1 MKGPKDV
8 MSKLLTAEYGVEN
21 VVKSFGGAK
30 ALSGVSLSVSGG
42 QVHCIA
48 GENGSGKST
57 LIKIM
62 SGVHAPDSGL
72 IKLGDKTFNELSP
85 REAVREGVQVI
96 FQDFSLLPN
105 LTVAENIAMP
115 TYILQ
120 NSKLFSKSETK
131 KIASNALDLI
141 GVDIDINASVEEI
154 SIASKQLIAI
164 ARATNLGVKMLFMD
178 EPTTALTR
186 KEIKHLFKVVEQLK
200 GRGVA
205 TVFVSHKIDEI
216 QEICNTITILRN
228 GEVVADGAM
237 KDFHRDVISEA
248 MTGLNVSET
257 RIAPPLKKTSEK
269 VIEVKNLTTKPTFS
283 DISFSIAPGE
293 ILGITGLLGSGRTEL
308 AEAIFGQYPI
318 DSGEITVGNKSIKLN
333 SSSAALKAGIG
344 YVPPDRLTQ
353 GLFLDQSILRNLVAV
368 GIDQY
373 QSKGGRLAKNRLIE
387 AGEKW
392 IKDLRIKTK
401 NPSNPVTSLSG
412 GNQQR
417 VVLAKWLAMNPK
429 LMILNGPTVGV
440 DIGSKREI
448 LEIIRDRAQEGMGF
462 LVVSDDIPELVQIC
476 HRVLVIKNG
485 QISKEFNESQLDE
498 EVLYK
503 ELS

>member
-1 MKGPKDV
+1 
-8 MSKLLTAEYGVEN
+8 MSVLLTAEYGVEN
-21 VVKSFGGAK
+21 IVKSFGGAK
-30 ALSGVSLSVSGG
+30 ALAGVSLSVKGG
-42 QVHCIA
+42 EVHCIA

-72 IKLGDKTFNELSP
+72 IRLGEKTFTSLTP

-105 LTVAENIAMP
+105 LTVAENIALP
-115 TYILQ
+115 TYISK
-120 NSKLFSKSETK
+120 NSRFLSKKESKE
-131 KIASNALDLI
+131 IAQTALELI
-141 GVDIDINASVEEI
+141 GIDIDINAPVAEI

-186 KEIKHLFKVVEQLK
+186 KEIKRLFEVVEQIK
-200 GRGVA
+200 ARGVA

-216 QEICNTITILRN
+216 QEICNTISILRN
-228 GEVVADGAM
+228 GELVADGLM
-237 KDFHRDVISEA
+237 KDYKREAISEA
-248 MTGLNVSET
+248 MTGLNISES
-257 RIAPPLKKTSEK
+257 RIAPPLKPSSTK
-269 VIEVKNLTTKPTFS
+269 VIEVKKLTTKPTFS
-283 DISFSIAPGE
+283 DVSFSIAPGE
-293 ILGITGLLGSGRTEL
+293 ILGVTGLLGSGRTEL
-308 AEAIFGQYPI
+308 AEAIFGQYPV
-318 DSGEITVGNKSIKLN
+318 DSGEIIVEGKSIQLN
-333 SSSAALKAGIG
+333 SSSAAIKAGIG

-353 GLFLDQSILRNLVAV
+353 GLFLDQSIVRNLVAV
-368 GIDQY
+368 GIDRHRGR
-373 QSKGGRLAKNRLIE
+373 GGILAKSRLYE
-387 AGEKW
+387 EGERW

-401 NPSNPVTSLSG
+401 NSQNPVTSLSG

-417 VVLAKWLAMNPK
+417 VVLAKWLAMNPH

-448 LEIIRDRAQEGMGF
+448 LEIIRDRAQEGMAF
-462 LVVSDDIPELVQIC
+462 LVISDDIPELIQIC

-485 QISKEFNESQLDE
+485 HVSKEFNESELDE
-498 EVLYK
+498 TVLYK

>member
-1 MKGPKDV
+1 
-8 MSKLLTAEYGVEN
+8 MSVLLTAEYGVEN
-21 VVKSFGGAK
+21 IVKSFGGAK
-30 ALSGVSLSVSGG
+30 ALAGVSLSVKGG

-72 IKLGDKTFNELSP
+72 IRLGDKTFTSLSP

-105 LTVAENIAMP
+105 LTVAENIALP
-115 TYILQ
+115 TYISK
-120 NSKLFSKSETK
+120 NSHFLSKKESKE
-131 KIASNALDLI
+131 IAQTALELI
-141 GVDIDINASVEEI
+141 GIDIDINAPVAEI

-186 KEIKHLFKVVEQLK
+186 KEIKRLFEVIEQIK
-200 GRGVA
+200 ARGVA

-216 QEICNTITILRN
+216 QEICNTISILRN
-228 GEVVADGAM
+228 GELVADGLM
-237 KDFHRDVISEA
+237 KDYKREAISEA
-248 MTGLNVSET
+248 MTGLNISES
-257 RIAPPLKKTSEK
+257 RIAPPLKPSSTK
-269 VIEVKNLTTKPTFS
+269 VIEVKKLSTKPTFS
-283 DISFSIAPGE
+283 DVSFSIAPGE

-308 AEAIFGQYPI
+308 AEAIFGQYPV
-318 DSGEITVGNKSIKLN
+318 DSGEIIVEGKSVRLN
-333 SSSAALKAGIG
+333 SSSAAIKAGIG

-368 GIDQY
+368 GIDRHRGR
-373 QSKGGRLAKNRLIE
+373 GGILAKSRLYE
-387 AGEKW
+387 EGEKW

-401 NPSNPVTSLSG
+401 NSQNPVTSLSG

-417 VVLAKWLAMNPK
+417 VVLAKWLAMNPH

-448 LEIIRDRAQEGMGF
+448 LEIIRDRAQEGMAF
-462 LVVSDDIPELVQIC
+462 LVVSDDIPELIQIC

-485 QISKEFNESQLDE
+485 HVSKEFNESELDE
-498 EVLYK
+498 TVLYK

>member
-1 MKGPKDV
+1 
-8 MSKLLTAEYGVEN
+8 MSALLTAEYGVEN
-21 VVKSFGGAK
+21 IVKSFGGAK
-30 ALSGVSLSVSGG
+30 ALAGVSLSVKGG
-42 QVHCIA
+42 EVHCIA

-62 SGVHAPDSGL
+62 AGVHAPDSGL
-72 IKLGDKTFNELSP
+72 IRLGDKTFSALSP

-105 LTVAENIAMP
+105 LTVAENIALP
-115 TYILQ
+115 TYISK
-120 NSKLFSKSETK
+120 NSRFLSKKESKE
-131 KIASNALDLI
+131 IAQTALELI
-141 GVDIDINASVEEI
+141 GIDIDINAPVAEI

-186 KEIKHLFKVVEQLK
+186 KEIKRLFEVVEQIK
-200 GRGVA
+200 ARGVA

-216 QEICNTITILRN
+216 QEICNTISILRN
-228 GEVVADGAM
+228 GELVADGLM
-237 KDFHRDVISEA
+237 KDYKREAISEA
-248 MTGLNVSET
+248 MTGLNISES
-257 RIAPPLKKTSEK
+257 RIAPPLKPSSTK
-269 VIEVKNLTTKPTFS
+269 VIEVKKLTTKPTFS
-283 DISFSIAPGE
+283 DVSFSIAPGE

-308 AEAIFGQYPI
+308 AEAIFGQYPV
-318 DSGEITVGNKSIKLN
+318 DSGEIIVEGKSIQLN
-333 SSSAALKAGIG
+333 SSSAAIKAGIG

-353 GLFLDQSILRNLVAV
+353 GLFLDQSIVRNLVAV
-368 GIDQY
+368 GIDRHRGR
-373 QSKGGRLAKNRLIE
+373 GGILAKSRLYE
-387 AGEKW
+387 EGERW

-401 NPSNPVTSLSG
+401 NSQNPVTSLSG

-417 VVLAKWLAMNPK
+417 VVLAKWLAMNPH

-448 LEIIRDRAQEGMGF
+448 LEIIRDRAQEGMAF
-462 LVVSDDIPELVQIC
+462 LVISDDIPELIQIC

-485 QISKEFNESQLDE
+485 HVSKEFNESELDE
-498 EVLYK
+498 TVLYK

>member
-1 MKGPKDV
+1 
-8 MSKLLTAEYGVEN
+8 MSALLTAEYGVEN
-21 VVKSFGGAK
+21 IVKSFGGAK
-30 ALSGVSLSVSGG
+30 ALAGVSLSVKSGE
-42 QVHCIA
+42 VHCIA

-62 SGVHAPDSGL
+62 SGVHAPDTGL
-72 IKLGDKTFNELSP
+72 IRLGEKTFTHLSP

-105 LTVAENIAMP
+105 LTVAENIALP
-115 TYILQ
+115 TYISQ
-120 NSKLFSKSETK
+120 NSRFLSKNTSKE
-131 KIASNALDLI
+131 IASTALDLI
-141 GVDIDINASVEEI
+141 GVDIDINIPVAEI

-186 KEIKHLFKVVEQLK
+186 KEIKRLFEVVEQIK
-200 GRGVA
+200 ARGVA

-228 GEVVADGAM
+228 GEVVADGLM
-237 KDFHRDVISEA
+237 KDYKREAISEA
-248 MTGLNVSET
+248 MTGLNISES
-257 RIAPPLKKTSEK
+257 RIAPPLKKSTSK
-269 VIEVKNLTTKPTFS
+269 IIEVKNLTTKPTFS

-318 DSGEITVGNKSIKLN
+318 DSGEIIVEGKSISLN
-333 SSSAALKAGIG
+333 SSSAAIKAGIG

-353 GLFLDQSILRNLVAV
+353 GLFLEQSIVRNLVAV

-373 QSKGGRLAKNRLIE
+373 QGRGGSLAKNRLLE

-401 NPSNPVTSLSG
+401 NSQNPVTSLSG

-417 VVLAKWLAMNPK
+417 VVLAKWLAMNPH

-448 LEIIRDRAQEGMGF
+448 LEIIRDRAQDGMAF
-462 LVVSDDIPELVQIC
+462 LVVSDDIPELIQIC

-485 QISKEFNESQLDE
+485 HVSKEFNESELDQN
-498 EVLYK
+498 VLYK

>member
-1 MKGPKDV
+1 
-8 MSKLLTAEYGVEN
+8 MSALLTAEYGVEN

-30 ALSGVSLSVSGG
+30 ALAGVSLSVKSG

-72 IKLGDKTFNELSP
+72 IRLGEKTFNALSP

-105 LTVAENIAMP
+105 LTVAENIALP
-115 TYILQ
+115 TYISK
-120 NSKLFSKSETK
+120 NSRFLSKKESKE
-131 KIASNALDLI
+131 IAQTALELI
-141 GVDIDINASVEEI
+141 GIDIDINAPVAEI

-186 KEIKHLFKVVEQLK
+186 KEIKRLFEVVEQIK
-200 GRGVA
+200 ARGVA

-216 QEICNTITILRN
+216 QEICNTISVLRN
-228 GEVVADGAM
+228 GELVADGLM
-237 KDFHRDVISEA
+237 KDFKRDAISEA
-248 MTGLNVSET
+248 MTGINISES
-257 RIAPPLKKTSEK
+257 RIAPALKPSTTK
-269 VIEVKNLTTKPTFS
+269 VIEVKKLSTKPTFS
-283 DISFSIAPGE
+283 DVSFSIAQGE

-308 AEAIFGQYPI
+308 AEAIFGQYPL
-318 DSGEITVGNKSIKLN
+318 DSGEIIVEGKSMRLN
-333 SSSAALKAGIG
+333 SSSAAIKAGIG

-353 GLFLDQSILRNLVAV
+353 GLFLDQSIVRNLVAV

-373 QSKGGRLAKNRLIE
+373 QGRGGILAKSRLYE

-401 NPSNPVTSLSG
+401 NSQNPVTSLSG

-417 VVLAKWLAMNPK
+417 VVLAKWLAMNPH

-448 LEIIRDRAQEGMGF
+448 LEIIRDRAQEGMAF
-462 LVVSDDIPELVQIC
+462 LVVSDDIPELIQIC

-485 QISKEFNESQLDE
+485 HVSKEFNESELDE
-498 EVLYK
+498 NVLYK

>member
-1 MKGPKDV
+1 
-8 MSKLLTAEYGVEN
+8 MSALLTAEYGVEN

-30 ALSGVSLSVSGG
+30 ALAGVSLSVKSG

-72 IKLGDKTFNELSP
+72 IRLGEKTFDALSP

-105 LTVAENIAMP
+105 LTVAENIALP
-115 TYILQ
+115 TYISK
-120 NSKLFSKSETK
+120 NSRFLSKKESKE
-131 KIASNALDLI
+131 IAQTALELI
-141 GVDIDINASVEEI
+141 GIDIDINAPVAEI

-186 KEIKHLFKVVEQLK
+186 KEIKRLFEVVEQIK
-200 GRGVA
+200 ARGVA

-216 QEICNTITILRN
+216 QEICNTISILRN
-228 GEVVADGAM
+228 GELVADGLM
-237 KDFHRDVISEA
+237 KDFKRDAISEA
-248 MTGLNVSET
+248 MTGINISES
-257 RIAPPLKKTSEK
+257 RIAPALKPSTTK
-269 VIEVKNLTTKPTFS
+269 VIEVKKLSTKPTFS
-283 DISFSIAPGE
+283 DVSFSIAPGE

-308 AEAIFGQYPI
+308 AEAIFGQYPL
-318 DSGEITVGNKSIKLN
+318 DSGEIIVEGKSMRLN
-333 SSSAALKAGIG
+333 SSSAAIKAGIG

-353 GLFLDQSILRNLVAV
+353 GLFLDQSIVRNLVAV

-373 QSKGGRLAKNRLIE
+373 QGRGGILAKSRLYE

-401 NPSNPVTSLSG
+401 NSQNPVTSLSG

-417 VVLAKWLAMNPK
+417 VVLAKWLAMNPH

-448 LEIIRDRAQEGMGF
+448 LEIIRDRAQEGMAF
-462 LVVSDDIPELVQIC
+462 LVVSDDIPELIQIC

-485 QISKEFNESQLDE
+485 LVSKEFSESELDE
-498 EVLYK
+498 NVLYK

>member
-1 MKGPKDV
+1 
-8 MSKLLTAEYGVEN
+8 MSALLTAEYGVEN

-30 ALSGVSLSVSGG
+30 ALAGVSLSVKSG

-72 IKLGDKTFNELSP
+72 IRLGEKTFNALSP

-105 LTVAENIAMP
+105 LTVAENIALP
-115 TYILQ
+115 TYISK
-120 NSKLFSKSETK
+120 NSRFLSKKESKE
-131 KIASNALDLI
+131 IAQTALELI
-141 GVDIDINASVEEI
+141 GIDIDINAPVAEI

-186 KEIKHLFKVVEQLK
+186 KEIKRLFEVVEQIK
-200 GRGVA
+200 ARGVA

-216 QEICNTITILRN
+216 QEICNTISVLRN
-228 GEVVADGAM
+228 GELVADGLM
-237 KDFHRDVISEA
+237 KDFKRDAISEA
-248 MTGLNVSET
+248 MTGINISES
-257 RIAPPLKKTSEK
+257 RIAPALKPSTTK
-269 VIEVKNLTTKPTFS
+269 VIEVKKLSTKPTFS
-283 DISFSIAPGE
+283 DVSFSIAPGE

-308 AEAIFGQYPI
+308 AEAIFGQYPL
-318 DSGEITVGNKSIKLN
+318 DSGDIIVEGKSMRLN
-333 SSSAALKAGIG
+333 SSSAAIKAGIG

-353 GLFLDQSILRNLVAV
+353 GLFLDQSIVRNLVAV

-373 QSKGGRLAKNRLIE
+373 QGRGGILAKSRLYE

-401 NPSNPVTSLSG
+401 NSQNPVTSLSG

-417 VVLAKWLAMNPK
+417 VVLAKWLAMNPH

-448 LEIIRDRAQEGMGF
+448 LEIIRDRAQEGMAF
-462 LVVSDDIPELVQIC
+462 LVVSDDIPELIQIC

-485 QISKEFNESQLDE
+485 LVSKEFSESELDE
-498 EVLYK
+498 NVLYK

>member
-1 MKGPKDV
+1 
-8 MSKLLTAEYGVEN
+8 
-21 VVKSFGGAK
+21 
-30 ALSGVSLSVSGG
+30 
-42 QVHCIA
+42 
-48 GENGSGKST
+48 
-57 LIKIM
+57 
-62 SGVHAPDSGL
+62 
-72 IKLGDKTFNELSP
+72 
-85 REAVREGVQVI
+85 
-96 FQDFSLLPN
+96 
-105 LTVAENIAMP
+105 
-115 TYILQ
+115 
-120 NSKLFSKSETK
+120 
-131 KIASNALDLI
+131 
-141 GVDIDINASVEEI
+141 
-154 SIASKQLIAI
+154 
-164 ARATNLGVKMLFMD
+164 
-178 EPTTALTR
+178 
-186 KEIKHLFKVVEQLK
+186 
-200 GRGVA
+200 
-205 TVFVSHKIDEI
+205 VSHKIDEI

-228 GEVVADGAM
+228 GEVVADGLM
-237 KDFHRDVISEA
+237 KDFQRGTISEA

-257 RIAPPLKKTSEK
+257 RIAPTLKKTDKK
-269 VIEVKNLTTKPTFS
+269 VIQVKNLITKPTFS
-283 DISFSIAPGE
+283 NISFSIAPGE

-318 DSGEITVGNKSIKLN
+318 DSGEIIVDDMPIKLN

-353 GLFLDQSILRNLVAV
+353 GLFLEQSILRNLVAV

-373 QSKGGRLAKNRLIE
+373 QSKGKFLSKNRLSD

-448 LEIIRDRAQEGMGF
+448 LEFIRDRAEEGMGF

-485 QISKEFNESQLDE
+485 QISKEFDELELGE
-498 EVLYK
+498 EVLYG

>member
-1 MKGPKDV
+1 
-8 MSKLLTAEYGVEN
+8 MSVLLTAEYGVEN
-21 VVKSFGGAK
+21 IVKSFGGAK
-30 ALSGVSLSVSGG
+30 ALAGVSLSVKGG
-42 QVHCIA
+42 EVHCIA

-72 IKLGDKTFNELSP
+72 IRLGDKTFSALSP

-105 LTVAENIAMP
+105 LTVAENIALP
-115 TYILQ
+115 TYISK
-120 NSKLFSKSETK
+120 NSHFLSKKESKE
-131 KIASNALDLI
+131 IAQTALELI
-141 GVDIDINASVEEI
+141 GIDIDINAPVAEI

-186 KEIKHLFKVVEQLK
+186 KEIKRLFEVVEQIK
-200 GRGVA
+200 ARGVA

-216 QEICNTITILRN
+216 QEICNTISILRN
-228 GEVVADGAM
+228 GELVADGLM
-237 KDFHRDVISEA
+237 KDYKREAISEA
-248 MTGLNVSET
+248 RTGLNISES
-257 RIAPPLKKTSEK
+257 RIAPPLKPSSTK
-269 VIEVKNLTTKPTFS
+269 VIEVKKLTTKPTFS
-283 DISFSIAPGE
+283 DVSFSIAPGE
-293 ILGITGLLGSGRTEL
+293 ILGVTGLLGSGRTEL
-308 AEAIFGQYPI
+308 AEAIFGQYPV
-318 DSGEITVGNKSIKLN
+318 DSGEIIVEGKSIQLN
-333 SSSAALKAGIG
+333 SSSAAIKAGIG

-353 GLFLDQSILRNLVAV
+353 GLFLDQSIVRNLVAV
-368 GIDQY
+368 GIDRHRGR
-373 QSKGGRLAKNRLIE
+373 GGILAKSRLYE
-387 AGEKW
+387 EGERW

-401 NPSNPVTSLSG
+401 NSQNPVTSLSG

-417 VVLAKWLAMNPK
+417 VVLAKWLAMNPH

-448 LEIIRDRAQEGMGF
+448 LEIIRDRAQEGMAF
-462 LVVSDDIPELVQIC
+462 LVISDDIPELIQIC

-485 QISKEFNESQLDE
+485 HVSKEFNESELDE
-498 EVLYK
+498 TVLYK

>member
-1 MKGPKDV
+1 
-8 MSKLLTAEYGVEN
+8 MSTLLTAEYGVEN
-21 VVKSFGGAK
+21 IVKSFGGAK
-30 ALSGVSLSVSGG
+30 ALSGVSLSVKSGE
-42 QVHCIA
+42 VHCIA

-62 SGVHAPDSGL
+62 SGVHAPDTGL
-72 IKLGDKTFNELSP
+72 IRLGDKSFTKLSP

-105 LTVAENIAMP
+105 LTVAENIALP
-115 TYILQ
+115 TYVLKNSRIL
-120 NSKLFSKSETK
+120 SKSQTRD
-131 KIASNALDLI
+131 IASQALDLLGI
-141 GVDIDINASVEEI
+141 DIDINTSVADI

-186 KEIKHLFKVVEQLK
+186 KEIKRLFEVVEQIRA
-200 GRGVA
+200 RGVA

-228 GEVVADGAM
+228 GEVVADGLM
-237 KDFHRDVISEA
+237 KDFERVSISEA

-257 RIAPPLKKTSEK
+257 RIAPEMKKTNQK
-269 VIEVKNLTTKPTFS
+269 VLEVKNLTTHPTFS
-283 DISFSIAPGE
+283 NVSFDIAPGE

-308 AEAIFGQYPI
+308 AESIFGQYPL
-318 DSGEITVGNKSIKLN
+318 DSGEIIVDGKSIALN
-333 SSSAALKAGIG
+333 SSSEALKSGIG
-344 YVPPDRLTQ
+344 YVPPDRLIQ
-353 GLFLDQSILRNLVAV
+353 GLFLEQSIVRNLVAV

-373 QSKGGRLAKNRLIE
+373 QSKGGRLEKSRLDA
-387 AGEKW
+387 AGSKW
-392 IKDLRIKTK
+392 INELRIKTK
-401 NPSNPVTSLSG
+401 NPLNPVSSLSG

-417 VVLAKWLAMNPK
+417 VVLAKWLAMNPH

-448 LEIIRDRAQEGMGF
+448 LEIIRDRAQAGMAF
-462 LVVSDDIPELVQIC
+462 LVVSDDIPELIQIC

-485 QISKEFNESQLDE
+485 QISKEFSESQLDE
-498 EVLYK
+498 ATLYK

>member
-1 MKGPKDV
+1 
-8 MSKLLTAEYGVEN
+8 MSTLVTAEYGVEN
-21 VVKSFGGAK
+21 IVKSFGGAK
-30 ALSGVSLSVSGG
+30 ALAGVSLSVKSGE
-42 QVHCIA
+42 VHCIA

-62 SGVHAPDSGL
+62 SGVHAPDTGL
-72 IKLGDKTFNELSP
+72 IRLGDKTFNALSP

-105 LTVAENIAMP
+105 LTVAENIALP
-115 TYILQ
+115 TYISN
-120 NSKLFSKSETK
+120 NSRFLSKKESRE
-131 KIASNALDLI
+131 IARTALDLI
-141 GVDIDINASVEEI
+141 GVDIDINSPVADI

-186 KEIKHLFKVVEQLK
+186 KEIKRLFEVVEQVK
-200 GRGVA
+200 ARGVA

-228 GEVVADGAM
+228 GEVVADGLM
-237 KDFHRDVISEA
+237 KDYKRDAISEA
-248 MTGLNVSET
+248 MTGLNISET
-257 RIAPPLKKTSEK
+257 RIAPPLKPSNKK
-269 VIEVKNLTTKPTFS
+269 IIEVKNLSTKPTFS
-283 DISFSIAPGE
+283 NVSFSIAPGE

-308 AEAIFGQYPI
+308 AEAIFGQYPV
-318 DSGEITVGNKSIKLN
+318 DSGEIIVEGKSIQLN
-333 SSSAALKAGIG
+333 SSSAAIKAGIG

-373 QSKGGRLAKNRLIE
+373 QGRGGTLAKARLYE

-401 NPSNPVTSLSG
+401 NSQNPVTSLSG

-417 VVLAKWLAMNPK
+417 VVLAKWLAMNPH

-448 LEIIRDRAQEGMGF
+448 LEIIRDRAQEGMSF
-462 LVVSDDIPELVQIC
+462 LVVSDDIPELIQIC
-476 HRVLVIKNG
+476 HRVMVIKNG
-485 QISKEFNESQLDE
+485 QVSKEFNESELDE
-498 EVLYK
+498 NVLYK

>member
-1 MKGPKDV
+1 
-8 MSKLLTAEYGVEN
+8 MSTLLTAEYGVAN
-21 VVKSFGGAK
+21 IVKSFGGAK
-30 ALSGVSLSVSGG
+30 ALSGVSLSVKSGE
-42 QVHCIA
+42 VHCIA

-62 SGVHAPDSGL
+62 SGVHAPDSGQ
-72 IKLGDKTFNELSP
+72 IRLGDKSFSKLSP

-96 FQDFSLLPN
+96 FQDFSLLSN
-105 LTVAENIAMP
+105 LTVAENIALP
-115 TYILQ
+115 TYVSNNVKFL
-120 NSKLFSKSETK
+120 SKSKTRG
-131 KIASNALDLI
+131 IASQALDLLGI
-141 GVDIDINASVEEI
+141 DIDIDTPVADI

-186 KEIKHLFKVVEQLK
+186 KEIKRLFEVVEQISS
-200 GRGVA
+200 RGVA

-228 GEVVADGAM
+228 GEVVADGLM
-237 KDFHRDVISEA
+237 KDFQRGTISEA

-257 RIAPPLKKTSEK
+257 RIAPTLKKTDKK
-269 VIEVKNLTTKPTFS
+269 VIQVKNLITKPTFS
-283 DISFSIAPGE
+283 NISFSIAPGE

-318 DSGEITVGNKSIKLN
+318 DSGEIIVDDMPIKLN

-353 GLFLDQSILRNLVAV
+353 GLFLEQSILRNLVAV

-373 QSKGGRLAKNRLIE
+373 QSKGKFLSKNHLSD

-448 LEIIRDRAQEGMGF
+448 LEFIRDRAEEGMGF

-485 QISKEFNESQLDE
+485 QISKEFDELELGE
-498 EVLYK
+498 EVLYG

>member
-1 MKGPKDV
+1 
-8 MSKLLTAEYGVEN
+8 
-21 VVKSFGGAK
+21 
-30 ALSGVSLSVSGG
+30 
-42 QVHCIA
+42 
-48 GENGSGKST
+48 
-57 LIKIM
+57 M

-72 IKLGDKTFNELSP
+72 IRLGDKTFNALSP

-105 LTVAENIAMP
+105 LTVAENIALP
-115 TYILQ
+115 TYISK
-120 NSKLFSKSETK
+120 NSHFLSKKESKE
-131 KIASNALDLI
+131 IAQTALELI
-141 GVDIDINASVEEI
+141 GIDIDINAPVAEI

-186 KEIKHLFKVVEQLK
+186 KEIKRLFEVIEQIK
-200 GRGVA
+200 ARGVA

-216 QEICNTITILRN
+216 QEICNTISILRN
-228 GEVVADGAM
+228 GELVADGLM
-237 KDFHRDVISEA
+237 KDYKREAISEA
-248 MTGLNVSET
+248 MTGLNISES
-257 RIAPPLKKTSEK
+257 RIAPPLKPSSTK
-269 VIEVKNLTTKPTFS
+269 VIEVKKLSTKPTFS
-283 DISFSIAPGE
+283 DVSFSIAPGE

-308 AEAIFGQYPI
+308 AEAIFGQYPV
-318 DSGEITVGNKSIKLN
+318 DSGEIIVEGKSVRLN
-333 SSSAALKAGIG
+333 SSSAAIKAGIG

-368 GIDQY
+368 GIDRHRGR
-373 QSKGGRLAKNRLIE
+373 GGILAKSRLYE
-387 AGEKW
+387 EGERW

-401 NPSNPVTSLSG
+401 NAQNPVTSLSG

-417 VVLAKWLAMNPK
+417 VVLAKWLAMNPH

-448 LEIIRDRAQEGMGF
+448 LEIIRDRAQEGMAF
-462 LVVSDDIPELVQIC
+462 LVVSDDIPELIQIC

-485 QISKEFNESQLDE
+485 HVSKEFNESELDE
-498 EVLYK
+498 NVLYK

>member
-1 MKGPKDV
+1 
-8 MSKLLTAEYGVEN
+8 MSTLVTAEYGVEN
-21 VVKSFGGAK
+21 IVKSFGGAK
-30 ALSGVSLSVSGG
+30 ALAGVSLSVKSGE
-42 QVHCIA
+42 VHCIA

-72 IKLGDKTFNELSP
+72 IRLGEKSFNSLSP

-105 LTVAENIAMP
+105 LTVAENIALP
-115 TYILQ
+115 TYISQ
-120 NSKLFSKSETK
+120 NSRFLSKKESK
-131 KIASNALDLI
+131 GIARTALDLI
-141 GVDIDINASVEEI
+141 GVDIDINSPVADI

-186 KEIKHLFKVVEQLK
+186 KEIKRLFEVVEQIK
-200 GRGVA
+200 ARGVA

-228 GEVVADGAM
+228 GEVVADGLM
-237 KDFHRDVISEA
+237 KDYKRDAISEA
-248 MTGLNVSET
+248 MTGLNISET
-257 RIAPPLKKTSEK
+257 RIAPPLKKSSTK
-269 VIEVKNLTTKPTFS
+269 VIEVKNLTTKPTFANV
-283 DISFSIAPGE
+283 SFSIAPGE

-308 AEAIFGQYPI
+308 AEAIFGQYPV
-318 DSGEITVGNKSIKLN
+318 DSGEIIVDGKSIPLN
-333 SSSAALKAGIG
+333 SSSAAIKAGIG

-353 GLFLDQSILRNLVAV
+353 GLFLEQSILRNLVAV

-373 QSKGGRLAKNRLIE
+373 QGRGGSLAKSRLFE

-401 NPSNPVTSLSG
+401 NSQNPVTSLSG

-417 VVLAKWLAMNPK
+417 VVLAKWLAMNPH

-448 LEIIRDRAQEGMGF
+448 LEIIRDRAQEGMAF
-462 LVVSDDIPELVQIC
+462 LVVSDDIPELIQIC

-485 QISKEFNESQLDE
+485 QVSKEFNESELDE
-498 EVLYK
+498 SVLYK

>member
-1 MKGPKDV
+1 
-8 MSKLLTAEYGVEN
+8 MSALLTAEYGVEN

-30 ALSGVSLSVSGG
+30 ALAGVSLSVKSG

-72 IKLGDKTFNELSP
+72 IRLGEKTFDALSP

-105 LTVAENIAMP
+105 LTVAENIALP
-115 TYILQ
+115 TYISK
-120 NSKLFSKSETK
+120 NSRFLSKKESKE
-131 KIASNALDLI
+131 IAQTALELI
-141 GVDIDINASVEEI
+141 GIDIDINAPVAEI

-186 KEIKHLFKVVEQLK
+186 KEIKRLFEVVEQIK
-200 GRGVA
+200 ARGVA

-216 QEICNTITILRN
+216 QEICNTISVLRN
-228 GEVVADGAM
+228 GELVADGLM
-237 KDFHRDVISEA
+237 KDFKRDAISEA
-248 MTGLNVSET
+248 MTGINISES
-257 RIAPPLKKTSEK
+257 RIAPALKPSTTK
-269 VIEVKNLTTKPTFS
+269 VIEVKKLSTKPTFS
-283 DISFSIAPGE
+283 DVSFSIAPGE

-308 AEAIFGQYPI
+308 AEAIFGQYPL
-318 DSGEITVGNKSIKLN
+318 DSGEIIVEGKSMRLN
-333 SSSAALKAGIG
+333 SSSAAIKAGIG

-353 GLFLDQSILRNLVAV
+353 GLFLDQSIVRNLVAV

-373 QSKGGRLAKNRLIE
+373 QGRGGILAKSRLYE

-401 NPSNPVTSLSG
+401 NSQNPVTSLSG

-417 VVLAKWLAMNPK
+417 VVLAKWLAMNPH

-448 LEIIRDRAQEGMGF
+448 LEIIRDRAQEGMAF
-462 LVVSDDIPELVQIC
+462 LVVSDDIPELIQIC

-485 QISKEFNESQLDE
+485 LVSKEFSESELDE
-498 EVLYK
+498 NVLYK

>member
-1 MKGPKDV
+1 
-8 MSKLLTAEYGVEN
+8 MSVLLTAEYGVEN
-21 VVKSFGGAK
+21 IVKSFGGAK
-30 ALSGVSLSVSGG
+30 ALAGVSLSVKGG
-42 QVHCIA
+42 EVHCIA

-72 IKLGDKTFNELSP
+72 IRLGEKTFTSLSP

-105 LTVAENIAMP
+105 LTVAENIALP
-115 TYILQ
+115 TYISK
-120 NSKLFSKSETK
+120 NSHFLSKKESKE
-131 KIASNALDLI
+131 IAQTALELI
-141 GVDIDINASVEEI
+141 GIDIDINAPVAEI

-186 KEIKHLFKVVEQLK
+186 KEIKRLFEVIEQIK
-200 GRGVA
+200 ARGVA

-216 QEICNTITILRN
+216 QEICNTISILRN
-228 GEVVADGAM
+228 GELVADGLM
-237 KDFHRDVISEA
+237 KDYKREAISEA
-248 MTGLNVSET
+248 MTGLNISES
-257 RIAPPLKKTSEK
+257 RIAPPLKPSSTK
-269 VIEVKNLTTKPTFS
+269 VIEVKKLTTKPTFS
-283 DISFSIAPGE
+283 DVSFSIAPGE

-308 AEAIFGQYPI
+308 AEAIFGQYPV
-318 DSGEITVGNKSIKLN
+318 DSGEIIVEGKSIQLN
-333 SSSAALKAGIG
+333 SSSAAIKAGIG

-353 GLFLDQSILRNLVAV
+353 GLFLDQSIVRNLVAV
-368 GIDQY
+368 GIDRH
-373 QSKGGRLAKNRLIE
+373 KGRGGILAKARLYE
-387 AGEKW
+387 EGERW

-401 NPSNPVTSLSG
+401 DSQNPVTSLSG

-417 VVLAKWLAMNPK
+417 VVLAKWLAMNPH

-448 LEIIRDRAQEGMGF
+448 LEIIRDRAQEGMAF
-462 LVVSDDIPELVQIC
+462 LVISDDIPELIQIC

-485 QISKEFNESQLDE
+485 HVSKEFNESELDE
-498 EVLYK
+498 TVLYK

>member
-1 MKGPKDV
+1 
-8 MSKLLTAEYGVEN
+8 MSTLVTAEYGVEN
-21 VVKSFGGAK
+21 IVKSFGGAK
-30 ALSGVSLSVSGG
+30 ALAGVSLSVQSG

-62 SGVHAPDSGL
+62 SGVHAPDTGL
-72 IKLGDKTFNELSP
+72 IRLGDKTFNALSP

-105 LTVAENIAMP
+105 LTVAENIALP
-115 TYILQ
+115 TYISN
-120 NSKLFSKSETK
+120 NSRFLSKKESRE
-131 KIASNALDLI
+131 IARTALDLI
-141 GVDIDINASVEEI
+141 GVDIDINSPVADI

-186 KEIKHLFKVVEQLK
+186 KEIKRLFEVVEQVK
-200 GRGVA
+200 ARGVA

-228 GEVVADGAM
+228 GEVVADGFM
-237 KDFHRDVISEA
+237 KDYKRDAISEA

-257 RIAPPLKKTSEK
+257 RIAPPLKPSSKK
-269 VIEVKNLTTKPTFS
+269 VIEVKNLSTKPTFS
-283 DISFSIAPGE
+283 NVSFSIAPGE

-308 AEAIFGQYPI
+308 AEAIFGQYPV
-318 DSGEITVGNKSIKLN
+318 DSGEIIVEGKSIQLN
-333 SSSAALKAGIG
+333 SSSAAIKAGIG

-373 QSKGGRLAKNRLIE
+373 QGRGGTLAKARLYE

-401 NPSNPVTSLSG
+401 NSQNPVTSLSG

-417 VVLAKWLAMNPK
+417 VVLAKWLAMNPH

-448 LEIIRDRAQEGMGF
+448 LEIIRDRAQEGMSF
-462 LVVSDDIPELVQIC
+462 LVVSDDIPELIQIC
-476 HRVLVIKNG
+476 HRVMVIKNG
-485 QISKEFNESQLDE
+485 QVSKEFNESELDE
-498 EVLYK
+498 NVLYK

>member
-1 MKGPKDV
+1 M
-8 MSKLLTAEYGVEN
+8 LLTAEYGVEN

-30 ALSGVSLSVSGG
+30 ALSGVSLSVKGG
-42 QVHCIA
+42 EVHCIA

-62 SGVHAPDSGL
+62 SGVHAPDSGVIRL
-72 IKLGDKTFNELSP
+72 DKKTFSALSP

-105 LTVAENIAMP
+105 LTVAENIALP
-115 TYILQ
+115 TYISQGSWFL
-120 NSKLFSKSETK
+120 SKTQTK
-131 KIASNALDLI
+131 VIAAKALDLI
-141 GVDIDINASVEEI
+141 GIDIDIDTPVAEI

-186 KEIKHLFKVVEQLK
+186 KEIKRLFEVVEQIK
-200 GRGVA
+200 ARGVA
-205 TVFVSHKIDEI
+205 TVFISHKIDEI
-216 QEICNTITILRN
+216 QEICNTITVLRN
-228 GEVVADGAM
+228 GEVVADGLM
-237 KDFHRDVISEA
+237 NNFKRDAISQA

-257 RIAPPLKKTSEK
+257 RIAPKLEKTKDK
-269 VIEVKNLTTKPTFS
+269 VLEIRNLTTKPTFS
-283 DISFSIAPGE
+283 NISFDVAPGE
-293 ILGITGLLGSGRTEL
+293 ILGMTGLLGSGRTEL
-308 AEAIFGQYPI
+308 AEAIFGQYPV
-318 DSGEITVGNKSIKLN
+318 DSGEIFVDGQQIKTN
-333 SSSAALKAGIG
+333 SPSDALKAGIG

-353 GLFLDQSILRNLVAV
+353 GLFLEQSIINNLVAV
-368 GIDQY
+368 GIAQY
-373 QSKGGRLAKNRLIE
+373 QNKFGRLAKNRLIE
-387 AGEKW
+387 VSDRW
-392 IKDLRIKTK
+392 IKNLRIKTK
-401 NPSNPVTSLSG
+401 NPLNPVTSLSG

-417 VVLAKWLAMNPK
+417 VVLAKWLAMNPH

-448 LEIIRDRAQEGMGF
+448 LEIIRDRAQEGMAF

-476 HRVLVIKNG
+476 HRVIVIKNG
-485 QISKEFNESQLDE
+485 QISKEINSSELDE
-498 EVLYK
+498 TMLYK

>member
-1 MKGPKDV
+1 
-8 MSKLLTAEYGVEN
+8 MSTLLTAEYGVEN

-30 ALSGVSLSVSGG
+30 ALSGVSLSVKSGE
-42 QVHCIA
+42 VHCIA

-62 SGVHAPDSGL
+62 SGVHAPDTGL
-72 IKLGDKTFNELSP
+72 IRLGDKSFTKLSP
-85 REAVREGVQVI
+85 REAVHEGVQVI

-105 LTVAENIAMP
+105 LTVAENIAIP
-115 TYILQ
+115 TYISQ
-120 NSKLFSKSETK
+120 NSRFFSKSKTK
-131 KIASNALDLI
+131 EIAANALDLI
-141 GVDIDINASVEEI
+141 GVDIDINASVTDI

-164 ARATNLGVKMLFMD
+164 ARATNQGVKMLFMD

-186 KEIKHLFKVVEQLK
+186 KEIKHLFEVVEQLK
-200 GRGVA
+200 ERGVA
-205 TVFVSHKIDEI
+205 TIFVSHKIDEI

-228 GEVVADGAM
+228 GEVVADGIM
-237 KDFHRDVISEA
+237 RDFKRDSISEA

-257 RIAPPLKKTSEK
+257 RIAPPLKKASTK
-269 VIEVKNLTTKPTFS
+269 VIDVRNLITKPTFS

-318 DSGEITVGNKSIKLN
+318 DSGEVIVEGESIRLN
-333 SSSAALKAGIG
+333 SSPAALKAGIG

-353 GLFLDQSILRNLVAV
+353 GLFLEQSILRNLVAV
-368 GIDQY
+368 GVDQY
-373 QSKGGRLAKNRLIE
+373 QSRGKRLSKKRLAE

-401 NPSNPVTSLSG
+401 NSLNPVTSLSG

-462 LVVSDDIPELVQIC
+462 LVVSDDIPELIQIC

-485 QISKEFNESQLDE
+485 QISKEFNESELDE

>member
-1 MKGPKDV
+1 
-8 MSKLLTAEYGVEN
+8 MSVLLTAEYGVEN
-21 VVKSFGGAK
+21 IVKSFGGAK
-30 ALSGVSLSVSGG
+30 ALAGVSLSVKGG
-42 QVHCIA
+42 EVHCIA

-72 IKLGDKTFNELSP
+72 IRLGDKTFSALSP

-105 LTVAENIAMP
+105 LTVAENIALP
-115 TYILQ
+115 TYISK
-120 NSKLFSKSETK
+120 NSHFLSKKESKE
-131 KIASNALDLI
+131 IAQTALELI
-141 GVDIDINASVEEI
+141 GIDIDINAPVAEI

-186 KEIKHLFKVVEQLK
+186 KEIKRLFEVVEQIK
-200 GRGVA
+200 ARGVA

-216 QEICNTITILRN
+216 QEICNTISILRN
-228 GEVVADGAM
+228 GELVADGLM
-237 KDFHRDVISEA
+237 KDYKREAISEA
-248 MTGLNVSET
+248 MTGLNISES
-257 RIAPPLKKTSEK
+257 RIAPPLKPSSTK
-269 VIEVKNLTTKPTFS
+269 VIEVKKLTTKPTFT
-283 DISFSIAPGE
+283 DVSFSIAPGE
-293 ILGITGLLGSGRTEL
+293 ILGVTGLLGSGRTEL
-308 AEAIFGQYPI
+308 AEAIFGQYPV
-318 DSGEITVGNKSIKLN
+318 DSGEIIVEGKSVRLN
-333 SSSAALKAGIG
+333 SSSAAIKAGIG

-353 GLFLDQSILRNLVAV
+353 GLFLDQSIVRNLVAV
-368 GIDQY
+368 GIDRHRGR
-373 QSKGGRLAKNRLIE
+373 GGILAKSRLYE
-387 AGEKW
+387 EGEKW

-401 NPSNPVTSLSG
+401 NSQNPVTSLSG

-417 VVLAKWLAMNPK
+417 VVLAKWLAMNPH

-448 LEIIRDRAQEGMGF
+448 LEIIRDRAREGMAF
-462 LVVSDDIPELVQIC
+462 LVISDDIPELIQIC

-485 QISKEFNESQLDE
+485 HVSKEFNESELDE
-498 EVLYK
+498 TVLYK

>member
-1 MKGPKDV
+1 
-8 MSKLLTAEYGVEN
+8 MSTLLTAEYGVEN
-21 VVKSFGGAK
+21 IVKSFGGAK
-30 ALSGVSLSVSGG
+30 ALSGVSLSVKSGE
-42 QVHCIA
+42 VHCIA

-62 SGVHAPDSGL
+62 SGVHAPDTGL
-72 IKLGDKTFNELSP
+72 IRLGDKSFTELSP
-85 REAVREGVQVI
+85 REAVHEGVQVI

-105 LTVAENIAMP
+105 LTVAENIAIP
-115 TYILQ
+115 TYISQ
-120 NSKLFSKSETK
+120 NSRFFSKSKTK
-131 KIASNALDLI
+131 EIATNALDLI
-141 GVDIDINASVEEI
+141 GVDIDINASVADI

-164 ARATNLGVKMLFMD
+164 ARATNQGVKMLFMD

-186 KEIKHLFKVVEQLK
+186 KEIKHLFEVVEQLK
-200 GRGVA
+200 ERGVA
-205 TVFVSHKIDEI
+205 TIFVSHKIDEI

-228 GEVVADGAM
+228 GEVVADGIM
-237 KDFHRDVISEA
+237 RDFKRDSISEA

-257 RIAPPLKKTSEK
+257 RIAPPLKKASTK
-269 VIEVKNLTTKPTFS
+269 VIDVRNLITKPTFS

-318 DSGEITVGNKSIKLN
+318 DSGEVIVEGESIRLN
-333 SSSAALKAGIG
+333 SSPAALKAGIG

-353 GLFLDQSILRNLVAV
+353 GLFLEQSILRNLVAV

-373 QSKGGRLAKNRLIE
+373 QSRGKRLSKKRLAE

-401 NPSNPVTSLSG
+401 NSLNPVTSLSG

-462 LVVSDDIPELVQIC
+462 LVVSDDIPELIQIC

-485 QISKEFNESQLDE
+485 QISKEFNESELDE

>member
-1 MKGPKDV
+1 
-8 MSKLLTAEYGVEN
+8 MSTLLTSEYGVAN
-21 VVKSFGGAK
+21 IVKSFGGAK
-30 ALSGVSLSVSGG
+30 ALSGVSLSVKSGE
-42 QVHCIA
+42 VHCIA

-62 SGVHAPDSGL
+62 SGVHAPDSGQ
-72 IKLGDKTFNELSP
+72 IRLGDKSFSKLSP

-96 FQDFSLLPN
+96 FQDFSLLSN
-105 LTVAENIAMP
+105 LTVAENIALP
-115 TYILQ
+115 TYVSNNVKFL
-120 NSKLFSKSETK
+120 SKSKTRG
-131 KIASNALDLI
+131 IASQALDLLGI
-141 GVDIDINASVEEI
+141 DIDIDTPVADI

-186 KEIKHLFKVVEQLK
+186 KEIKRLFEVVEQISS
-200 GRGVA
+200 RGVA

-228 GEVVADGAM
+228 GEVVADGLM
-237 KDFHRDVISEA
+237 KDFQRGTISEA

-257 RIAPPLKKTSEK
+257 RIAPTLKKTDKK
-269 VIEVKNLTTKPTFS
+269 VIQVKNLITKPTFS
-283 DISFSIAPGE
+283 NISFSIAPGE

-318 DSGEITVGNKSIKLN
+318 DSGEIIVDDMPIKLN

-353 GLFLDQSILRNLVAV
+353 GLFLEQSILRNLVAV

-373 QSKGGRLAKNRLIE
+373 QSKGKFLSKNRLSD

-448 LEIIRDRAQEGMGF
+448 LEFIRDRAEEGMGF

-485 QISKEFNESQLDE
+485 QISKEFDELELGE
-498 EVLYK
+498 EVLYG

>member
-1 MKGPKDV
+1 
-8 MSKLLTAEYGVEN
+8 MSALLTAEYGVEN
-21 VVKSFGGAK
+21 IVKSFGGAK
-30 ALSGVSLSVSGG
+30 ALAGVSLSVKGG
-42 QVHCIA
+42 EVHCIA

-72 IKLGDKTFNELSP
+72 IRLGDKTFTSLSP

-105 LTVAENIAMP
+105 LTVAENIALP
-115 TYILQ
+115 TYISK
-120 NSKLFSKSETK
+120 NSHFLSKKESKE
-131 KIASNALDLI
+131 IAQTALELI
-141 GVDIDINASVEEI
+141 GIDIDINAPVAEI

-186 KEIKHLFKVVEQLK
+186 KEIKRLFEVVEQIK
-200 GRGVA
+200 ARGVA

-216 QEICNTITILRN
+216 QEICNTISILRN
-228 GEVVADGAM
+228 GELVADGLM
-237 KDFHRDVISEA
+237 KDYKREAISEA
-248 MTGLNVSET
+248 MTGLNISES
-257 RIAPPLKKTSEK
+257 RIAPPLKPSSTK
-269 VIEVKNLTTKPTFS
+269 VIEVKKLTTKPTFS
-283 DISFSIAPGE
+283 DVSFSIAPGE
-293 ILGITGLLGSGRTEL
+293 ILGVTGLLGSGRTEL
-308 AEAIFGQYPI
+308 AEAIFGQYPV
-318 DSGEITVGNKSIKLN
+318 DSGEIIVEGKSIQLN
-333 SSSAALKAGIG
+333 SSSAAIKAGIG

-353 GLFLDQSILRNLVAV
+353 GLFLDQSIVRNLVAV
-368 GIDQY
+368 GIDRHRGR
-373 QSKGGRLAKNRLIE
+373 GGILAKSRLYE
-387 AGEKW
+387 EGERW

-401 NPSNPVTSLSG
+401 NSQNPVTSLSG

-417 VVLAKWLAMNPK
+417 VVLAKWLAMNPH

-448 LEIIRDRAQEGMGF
+448 LEIIRDRAQEGMAF
-462 LVVSDDIPELVQIC
+462 LVISDDIPELIQIC

-485 QISKEFNESQLDE
+485 HVSKEFNESELDE
-498 EVLYK
+498 SVLYK

>member
-1 MKGPKDV
+1 
-8 MSKLLTAEYGVEN
+8 MSTLLTAEYGVEN
-21 VVKSFGGAK
+21 ITKSFGGAK
-30 ALSGVSLSVSGG
+30 ALNGVSLTVKSDE
-42 QVHCIA
+42 VHCIA

-72 IKLGDKTFNELSP
+72 IHLGQKSFSALSP

-105 LTVAENIAMP
+105 LTVAENIALP
-115 TYILQ
+115 AYI
-120 NSKLFSKSETK
+120 SKESFFLSKKKTK
-131 KIASNALDLI
+131 EIALEALNLI
-141 GVDIDINASVEEI
+141 GIDLDINASVADT

-164 ARATNLGVKMLFMD
+164 ARATNLDAKIIFMD

-186 KEIKHLFKVVEQLK
+186 KEIKRLFEVVEQIK
-200 GRGVA
+200 ARGVA

-228 GEVVADGAM
+228 GEVVADGLM
-237 KDFHRDVISEA
+237 KEFKRDAISEA
-248 MTGLNVSET
+248 MTGLNISES
-257 RIAPPLKKTSEK
+257 RIAPTLRKSTSK
-269 VIEVKNLTTKPTFS
+269 VIEVSNLTTKPTFS
-283 DISFSIAPGE
+283 NISFAIAPGE
-293 ILGITGLLGSGRTEL
+293 ILGVTGLLGSGRTEL

-318 DSGEITVGNKSIKLN
+318 DSGQIIVNEKSVKLN
-333 SSSAALKAGIG
+333 SPSAALKAGIG

-353 GLFLDQSILRNLVAV
+353 GLFLEQSIMRNVVSV

-373 QSKGGRLAKNRLIE
+373 QSRGGGLAKNRLLS
-387 AGEKW
+387 AGERW
-392 IKDLRIKTK
+392 IKELRIKTK
-401 NPSNPVTSLSG
+401 NSLNPASSLSG

-417 VVLAKWLAMNPK
+417 VVLAKWLAMNPR

-448 LEIIRDRAQEGMGF
+448 LEIIRDRAQEGMAF
-462 LVVSDDIPELVQIC
+462 LIVSDDIPELIQIC
-476 HRVLVIKNG
+476 HRILVIKNG
-485 QISKEFNESQLDE
+485 EISKEFDAS
-498 EVLYK
+498 
-503 ELS
+503 ELSESSLYVELS